1 MRLPKFLTAPLFLW
15 ALQAPT
21 GVLAKLEANETGTQ
35 FILANDRFHTAVDK
49 SEGVV
54 TELTLDGQNLLGALD
69 GSTGRGPY
77 LDCYCTPS
85 GFWTPGKESPTYELY
100 SGTDST
106 GTDYGG
112 IKMSDVYP
120 GTGQVL
126 EQYWFLRDGET
137 GLHTFSRV
145 AYYNESAPFL
155 RNLQELRTMFRP
167 NTDMWTHLLT
177 NREHYAPLPDTTA
190 NDDWVTVQ
198 DATWYLGDTPDDPYV
213 EQLSE
218 YFTKYTFA
226 DSWRDI
232 TAYGL

>member
-1 MRLPKFLTAPLFLW
+1 MRSPRLPAASLLLW
-15 ALQAPT
+15 LLKASN
-21 GVLAKLEANETGTQ
+21 GVFAKLNANETDTQ
-35 FILANDRFHTAVDK
+35 FILTNDRFHTAVDK
-49 SEGVV
+49 SLGAV
-54 TELTLDGQNLLGALD
+54 TELTLDGQNLLGTLS
-69 GSTGRGPY
+69 GSTGQGPY

-85 GFWTPGKESPTYELY
+85 GFWTPGTESPTYEFY

-112 IKMSDVYP
+112 VKMSDTYP
-120 GTGQVL
+120 ETGQVL

-145 AYYNESAPFL
+145 AYYNDSAPYL

-177 NREHYAPLPDTTA
+177 NREHYAPLPGS
-190 NDDWVTVQ
+190 NDDWPTVQ
-198 DATWYLGDTPDDPYV
+198 DATWYLGDTPDNPYV